1 MLKVKLENFNYH
13 RLLKD
18 NVSSTD
24 LIEYKNEFDYSFVIS
39 YNNFIDEEYDIIKKE
54 SALIDLSKPIDM
66 IFKNFKS
73 TCRKHIRRTF
83 NRQEFQVIK
92 NIDEFE
98 SLYSF
103 YKSCEMDRN
112 WYPIPEDEI
121 KNSHVMICKFN
132 GIYCSGITAY
142 SHKKKIRLGR
152 LFSGRKSK
160 INIEKNFFSWALRRL
175 VYEYC
180 IYGQENGFE
189 TLDLGGID
197 LTDEKKEGI
206 TLFKKSFSPEIIPVK
221 IGRYIKKDF
230 YDIKLKIEKSGY
242 DIT

>member
-1 MLKVKLENFNYH
+1 MLKVQLENFNYH

-18 NVSSTD
+18 NVSSND
-24 LIEYKNEFDYSFVIS
+24 LKEYKNEFDYSFVIS
-39 YNNFIDEEYDIIKKE
+39 YNNFIDEEYDIINKK

-83 NRQEFQVIK
+83 NRQEFEVIN
-92 NIDEFE
+92 NIDDFE

-152 LFSGRKSK
+152 IFSGRKSK
-160 INIEKNFFSWALRRL
+160 INIEKKFFSWALRRL

-180 IYGQENGFE
+180 IYGRENGFE

-197 LTDEKKEGI
+197 LTDEKKKGI

-221 IGRYIKKDF
+221 IGRYMKKDL